1 MGFRISSFLGGVA
14 SGANK
19 AIEDEEKNAKQF
31 GILAAKDMLERFD
44 KMKEE
49 NDLEIAKKVELVQT
63 LRAYNEGFTETELR
77 DIVANPATANT
88 IEQLAKTGKLNE
100 VDWKSLVKGKVAGVP
115 EAPGTPT
122 AEEQIKTGLAIPTG
136 MGLKTQYKERTG
148 FMGVFGES
156 TYDKTIE
163 QAAQARGITKEQLLA
178 TREYKKPELKAGQ
191 SQFNFDALT
200 PVDIDKQISRTES
213 EYTKLL
219 NNAGPGGPDQNAINV
234 TRDKLYKL
242 KETKALG
249 DPSAALGVSSQQ
261 LAYAKQAI
269 QGNEEDF
276 EAAYAKASPEDKKR
290 YDLAVIKQSI
300 STEAVANA
308 TADKAKSYEQINNS
322 LINKITAL
330 RDNPKATPQ
339 DHQMADA
346 LESRL
351 RARQELHKGAGT
363 GSDDAL
369 KAGQLTTE
377 AKGYYNTTLI
387 NYLGRGNYTIDPQ
400 TGNVLATGGDSA
412 RAARATQLAYQH
424 MIERFSIKEGAN
436 KGKVLSPAHESAL
449 SSIGIDVING
459 VARVPSIVGGGAAQ
473 ATSAATSLP
482 AVAAGAS
489 PTRAQPSP
497 SGMQISPDTQKARD
511 VDRTK
516 IIQTE
521 LESVKNQLAT
531 ATDPKVKQRLQG
543 DVDALTRE
551 LGGKSEPVKPTAV
564 LDTTKPSLGAP
575 APASQPKKQEPEK
588 MPVNRDG
595 SAYIGG
601 MKKNVPYVDKDGRVS
616 YIDDNGK
623 RQFIR

>member
-1 MGFRISSFLGGVA
+1 MGFRLTSFLGGAA
-14 SGANK
+14 SGATK

-31 GILAAKDMLERFD
+31 GVLAAKDMLERFD
-44 KMKEE
+44 EIKKE
-49 NDLEIAKKVELVQT
+49 NDLEVAKRVDIIKT
-63 LRAYNEGFTETELR
+63 LRSYNPNFTESQLK
-77 DIVANPATANT
+77 DIVSDTAAVGT

-100 VDWKSLVKGKVAGVP
+100 ADWKSFVKGDVIP
-115 EAPGTPT
+115 EQTGAPT
-122 AEEQIKTGLAIPTG
+122 AEERVKKELAIPTG

-163 QAAQARGITKEQLLA
+163 QAAQARGVTKEQLLA
-178 TREYKKPELKAGQ
+178 TREYKKADLKAGQ

-219 NNAGPGGPDQNAINV
+219 NNAGPNGADQNAINV

-242 KETKALG
+242 KETKAMG
-249 DPSAALGVSSQQ
+249 DPTAALGVSSQQ
-261 LAYAKQAI
+261 LAYATQAI
-269 QGNEEDF
+269 QGNEKDF
-276 EAAYAKASPEDKKR
+276 DVAYKKASPEDVKR
-290 YDLAVIKQSI
+290 YDLAVIKQNIALESV
-300 STEAVANA
+300 TNA
-308 TADKAKSYEQINNS
+308 TIDKAKSYEAINNS
-322 LINKITAL
+322 LINKITSIRGDKDATD
-330 RDNPKATPQ
+330 RDKEI
-339 DHQMADA
+339 ADA

-351 RARQELHKGAGT
+351 RARQELHKGAGS

-377 AKGYYNTTLI
+377 AKGYYNNTLI
-387 NYLGRGNYTIDPQ
+387 NYLGRGNYTIDAQ
-400 TGNVLATGGDSA
+400 GNVLATGADSA
-412 RAARATQLAYQH
+412 RASRATQLAYQH
-424 MIERFSIKEGAN
+424 MIERFSIKEGTN
-436 KGKVLSPAHESAL
+436 KGMVLSPAHESAL

-459 VARVPSIVGGGAAQ
+459 VARVPSVVGGDAAR

-482 AVAAGAS
+482 AVAAGAP

-497 SGMQISPDTQKARD
+497 SGMQITEPTQRARD
-511 VDRTK
+511 ADRDK
-516 IIQTE
+516 ILRDE
-521 LESVKNQLAT
+521 LEKAKNQFT
-531 ATDPKVKQRLQG
+531 TSTDPKVKQRLQG
-543 DVDALTRE
+543 DIDALTRE
-551 LGGKSEPVKPTAV
+551 LGGKPEPVTPVAA
-564 LDTTKPSLGAP
+564 KPSLGTPVP

-588 MPVNRDG
+588 MPINRDG

-623 RQFIR
+623 RQYIR

>member
-1 MGFRISSFLGGVA
+1 MGFRLTSFLGGAA
-14 SGANK
+14 SGASK

-31 GILAAKDMLERFD
+31 GVLAAKDMLERFD
-44 KMKEE
+44 KIREE
-49 NDLEIAKKVELVQT
+49 NDLEIAKRVDIIKT
-63 LRAYNEGFTETELR
+63 LRSYNPNFTETQLK
-77 DIVANPATANT
+77 DIVSDTAAVGT

-100 VDWKSLVKGKVAGVP
+100 ADWKSFVKGDVIPDEPSG
-115 EAPGTPT
+115 PT
-122 AEEQIKTGLAIPTG
+122 AEERVKKELAIPTG

-163 QAAQARGITKEQLLA
+163 QAAQARGVTKEQLLA
-178 TREYKKPELKAGQ
+178 TREYKKAELKAGQ

-200 PVDIDKQISRTES
+200 PVDIDKQITRTES

-219 NNAGPGGPDQNAINV
+219 NNAGPNGPDQNAINV

-242 KETKALG
+242 KETKAMG
-249 DPSAALGVSSQQ
+249 DPTAALGVSSQQ
-261 LAYAKQAI
+261 LAYATQAI
-269 QGNEEDF
+269 QGNEKDF
-276 EAAYAKASPEDKKR
+276 ETAYAKASPEDKNR

-300 STEAVANA
+300 SLEAVSNA
-308 TADKAKSYEQINNS
+308 TIDKAKSYEAINNAI
-322 LINKITAL
+322 INKITAI
-330 RDNPKATPQ
+330 RQNKDATDAEKQ
-339 DHQMADA
+339 IADA
-346 LESRL
+346 LESKL
-351 RARQELHKGAGT
+351 RMRQELHKGAGT

-377 AKGYYNTTLI
+377 AKGYYNNTLI
-387 NYLGRGNYTIDPQ
+387 NYLGRGNYTIDAQ
-400 TGNVLATGGDSA
+400 GNVLATGSDSA
-412 RAARATQLAYQH
+412 RASRATQLAYQH
-424 MIERFSIKEGAN
+424 MIERFSNKDGPN

-449 SSIGIDVING
+449 SSIGIDVVDG

-482 AVAAGAS
+482 AVAAGAP
-489 PTRAQPSP
+489 PTREPSSSSMKIP
-497 SGMQISPDTQKARD
+497 EPTQRARD
-511 VDRTK
+511 ADRDRILK
-516 IIQTE
+516 DE
-521 LESVKNQLAT
+521 LEKAKNQFAT
-531 ATDPKVKQRLQG
+531 STDPKVKQRLQG
-543 DVDALTRE
+543 DIDALTRE
-551 LGGKSEPVKPTAV
+551 LGGKPEPVTPVAA
-564 LDTTKPSLGAP
+564 KPSLATPVP

-588 MPVNRDG
+588 MPINRDG

>member
-100 VDWKSLVKGKVAGVP
+100 VDWKSLVKGKVAGVQ
-115 EAPGTPT
+115 EEPGTLA
-122 AEEQIKTGLAIPTG
+122 AEEQIKTGLALPSG
-136 MGLKTQYKERTG
+136 AGLKAQYKERSG

-156 TYDKTIE
+156 TYEKTIE
-163 QAAQARGITKEQLLA
+163 QAAQARGITKEQLLS
-178 TREYKKPELKAGQ
+178 TREYKKSQLQAGKT
-191 SQFNFDALT
+191 QFNFDALT
-200 PVDIDKQISRTES
+200 PVDIDKQISRAES
-213 EYTKLL
+213 EQTNLL
-219 NNAGPGGPDQNAINV
+219 NNSGPNGPDLNALNV
-234 TRDKLYKL
+234 TRDKIFRL
-242 KETKALG
+242 KETKAMG

-276 EAAYAKASPEDKKR
+276 EVAYAKASPEDKKR

-308 TADKAKSYEQINNS
+308 TAEKAQSYEKINNS
-322 LINKITAL
+322 LINKITSIRQNKDSTVEDKQL
-330 RDNPKATPQ
+330 
-339 DHQMADA
+339 ADS

-351 RARQELHKGAGT
+351 RMRQELHKGVST

-377 AKGYYNTTLI
+377 AKGYYNNALI
-387 NYLGRGNYTIDPQ
+387 NYLGRNNYTIDAQ
-400 TGNVLATGGDSA
+400 GNVFATGGDSA

-424 MIERFSIKEGAN
+424 MIERFSIKEGEN

-449 SSIGIDVING
+449 SAIGIDVING
-459 VARVPSIVGGGAAQ
+459 VAKIPSSVSGGAAP
-473 ATSAATSLP
+473 AINAATSLS

-489 PTRAQPSP
+489 PTRSIQPSP
-497 SGMQISPDTQKARD
+497 SGMKIPEPTQKAMDADRNRILRD
-511 VDRTK
+511 
-516 IIQTE
+516 E
-521 LESVKNQLAT
+521 LEKANNQLAT

-543 DVDALTRE
+543 DIDALTRE
-551 LGGKSEPVKPTAV
+551 LGGKPEPVKPTAA
-564 LDTTKPSLGAP
+564 LDITKPSLGTP

-588 MPVNRDG
+588 MPINRDG

-623 RQFIR
+623 QQFIR